1 MPERRRCEW
10 CGKDRRQ
17 FSEWEQQTIGID
29 GKSGEWMPLYR
40 PCAHSRLKNPLY
52 ALLGMRKIG
61 ESE

>member
-17 FSEWEQQTIGID
+17 FSEWGQQTIGVD
-29 GKSGEWMPLYR
+29 GKWMSLCV
-40 PCAHSRLKNPLY
+40 PCTNRRLNNPLN

-61 ESE
+61 ESK